1 MKVCIG
7 LSGGVDSSVAAHLL
21 LEKGYDLIGC
31 TMRTFDTER
40 ADKEREDAG
49 AVAESL
55 GIPFYVVDYRERFKR
70 DVIDYF
76 AYEYTHGRTPN
87 PCIICNRKVKWEALM
102 SCAAEHGAVM
112 VATGH
117 YAGIEKDEAT
127 GRYAVRKAVTAAKD
141 QSYALY
147 NLKQDQLAATL
158 FPVGGF
164 SKDEIRDIAEKT
176 GLFTADKPDSQ
187 EICFIPDKDYAGFIS
202 KQLGIKTDIPGD
214 YVDENGNILGRH
226 SGIVNYTIGQRKGL
240 GIALGKRTF
249 VKEIRPLKNEVV
261 LADADSVWTNSLR
274 FTDFNG
280 QLADASMMSEGV
292 TADVK
297 IRYSDKG
304 SEGIIR
310 RAEGS
315 GKGDK
320 EVYEISFNTP
330 VRAVTPGQAA
340 VLYDK
345 KGRILGGGIICS

>member
-21 LEKGYDLIGC
+21 LEKGYELIGC

-40 ADKEREDAG
+40 AEKEREDAE

-55 GIPFYVVDYRERFKR
+55 GIPFYVVDYRERFKK
-70 DVIDYF
+70 DVIEYF

-102 SCAAEHGAVM
+102 ACAAEHGAER

-117 YAGIEKDEAT
+117 YARIEKDAAT

-147 NLKQDQLAATL
+147 NLKQEQLAATI

-164 SKDEIRDIAEKT
+164 SKDEIRSTAEKI

-202 KQLGIKTDIPGD
+202 EQLKIKTDIPGN
-214 YVDENGNILGRH
+214 YVDEKGNILGKH

-249 VKEIRPLKNEVV
+249 VKEIRPLTNEVV
-261 LADADSVWTNSLR
+261 LADADSVWTDRLS

-280 QLADASMMSEGV
+280 QLADESMLKEGL
-292 TADVK
+292 AANVK

-304 SEGIIR
+304 CEGLVKKR
-310 RAEGS
+310 EDMS
-315 GKGDK
+315 GGDK
-320 EVYEISFNTP
+320 AIYDISFKSP

-340 VLYDK
+340 VLYDSE
-345 KGRILGGGIICS
+345 GRILGGGIICS